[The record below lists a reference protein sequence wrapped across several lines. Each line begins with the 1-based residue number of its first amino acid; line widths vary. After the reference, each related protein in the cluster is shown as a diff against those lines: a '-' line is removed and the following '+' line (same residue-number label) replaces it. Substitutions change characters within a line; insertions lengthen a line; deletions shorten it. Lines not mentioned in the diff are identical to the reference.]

1 MIIRERSSRG
11 VGGAKTFAMAVVF
24 TLVVVR
30 KILRLESRV
39 FGKRG
44 VQESVRQERT
54 EGSERKGRERRDGK
68 GAKESDRKGSV
79 ALGTVTDIRLSR
91 PIDFRTIPS
100 DGPV

>member
-1 MIIRERSSRG
+1 MRGG

-24 TLVVVR
+24 TLVVGR
-30 KILRLESRV
+30 KILCLESRV
-39 FGKRG
+39 FGR
-44 VQESVRQERT
+44 RLERT
-54 EGSERKGRERRDGK
+54 EGSEKKGRERRDGK
-68 GAKESDRKGSV
+68 EAKESDRKGSV

>member
-1 MIIRERSSRG
+1 
-11 VGGAKTFAMAVVF
+11 MAVVF
-24 TLVVVR
+24 TLVVGR
-30 KILRLESRV
+30 KIARSESRV
-39 FGKRG
+39 FGGRG
-44 VQESVRQERT
+44 VEESGGQERT

-68 GAKESDRKGSV
+68 GTKESDKKGSV